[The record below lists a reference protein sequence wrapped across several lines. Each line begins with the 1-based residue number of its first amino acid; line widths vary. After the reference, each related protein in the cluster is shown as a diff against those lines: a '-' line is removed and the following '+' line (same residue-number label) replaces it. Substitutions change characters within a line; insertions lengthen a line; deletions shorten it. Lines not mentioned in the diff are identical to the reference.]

1 MSPVV
6 PICTPTYFPARSST
20 ENTVFSGI
28 LLPQAVSVNVLA
40 RLNTSTTESIKRR
53 LNVESFLV
61 FIILILSFN
70 NYTQIMYHI
79 SMIKSKIIN
88 IELY

>member
-6 PICTPTYFPARSST
+6 PSCTPTDFPARSST

-70 NYTQIMYHI
+70 HNV
-79 SMIKSKIIN
+79 II
-88 IELY
+88 IHRLCIIFQ